1 METNTYKKFINAV
14 RDNYPE
20 YLIVH
25 HSGGTD
31 AQPLLDTS
39 NHTAKIM
46 ESYHLSKGWE
56 GLGYHYVIHKNGDVW
71 KGRPEHYHAAHTVG
85 YNNKSIGICLSGNFD
100 ATLPTKEQ
108 EKSLATLLS
117 QLQLKYNIGMNRI
130 IPHRK
135 FANKSCYGNRLK
147 DDWARNL
154 IIQEEKVPITV
165 PKSRLAQI
173 TNYLMNI

>member
-1 METNTYKKFINAV
+1 MNETKTYLKFKNSPK
-14 RDNYPE
+14 DNIPE

-31 AQPLLDTS
+31 ANPLEDTS
-39 NHTAKIM
+39 HHTANIM

-56 GLGYHYVIHKNGDVW
+56 GLGYHYVIHKNGDIW

-85 YNNKSIGICLSGNFD
+85 YNNKSIGICLAGNFD

-108 EKSLATLLS
+108 EKSLTTLLKE
-117 QLQLKYNIGMNRI
+117 LQTKYNIPSDKI
-130 IPHRK
+130 VPHRK
-135 FANKSCYGNRLK
+135 FATKSCFGNKLK

-154 IIQEEKVPITV
+154 LTQIVTPSKEQIK
-165 PKSRLAQI
+165 AQI
-173 TNYLMNI
+173 KALIDQL